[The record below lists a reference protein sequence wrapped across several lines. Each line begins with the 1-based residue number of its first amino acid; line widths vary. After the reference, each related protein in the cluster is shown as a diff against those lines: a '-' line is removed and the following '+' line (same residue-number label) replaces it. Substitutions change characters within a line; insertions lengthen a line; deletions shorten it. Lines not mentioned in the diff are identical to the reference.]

1 MESFWFM
8 DDDPYKSSQ
17 IKPSIDHNPHASW
30 CWNIMCTIICP
41 NVSPGLRV
49 HMPYMEHMGK
59 LVWYR
64 YSFRYQ
70 LIIVQRKFANFLQ
83 LWPNIPVPVEVL
95 TTPHL
100 QNAFYPTDRRRTL
113 QVAGEAP
120 TSVGS
125 GSFGMLLGISRP
137 HER

>member
-49 HMPYMEHMGK
+49 HMPYM
-59 LVWYR
+59 
-64 YSFRYQ
+64 
-70 LIIVQRKFANFLQ
+70 LQ

-113 QVAGEAP
+113 QVAGETP